1 MPGQFEPKERDHET
15 MTQFLQ
21 SILDSVLPNDVAK
34 QTHVT
39 DIDFLEK
46 LVAYLFDA
54 SGNLFST
61 KKIVDTLTSGGRKA
75 SQRTIDGYLVALKN
89 ALVIKEVPQSGLKG
103 KALLNSSHPFCRPLP
118 LT

>member
-1 MPGQFEPKERDHET
+1 MPGQFELKERDHET

-39 DIDFLEK
+39 DID
-46 LVAYLFDA
+46 YLFDA

-103 KALLNSSHPFCRPLP
+103 KALLNSPHPFCRPLP

>member
-1 MPGQFEPKERDHET
+1 MPGQFELKERDHET

-39 DIDFLEK
+39 DIDLLEK

-61 KKIVDTLTSGGRKA
+61 KKIVDTLTSGGRK
-75 SQRTIDGYLVALKN
+75 
-89 ALVIKEVPQSGLKG
+89 
-103 KALLNSSHPFCRPLP
+103 HPSAQ
-118 LT
+118 